1 VSDLLTP
8 PDRAARSTE
17 RLVLEPIAVGLAR
30 ELWEAAERSMPEL
43 RPWLAW
49 TAAPSL
55 EETESFAARAE
66 AQWASGTG
74 FHFMIVQEADVIGG
88 ISIEVHGPLERIG
101 ELGYWVRS
109 DRCGQGIATEAAG
122 SLVDFAFKA
131 IGLHRLELRAGVDNR
146 ASQRVAEKVGFQREG
161 TLREASRGAEF
172 TYDSYLYGLLAT
184 DPRPDRDGRER

>member
-1 VSDLLTP
+1 M
-8 PDRAARSTE
+8 AKE
-17 RLVLEPIAVGLAR
+17 LAK

-43 RPWLAW
+43 GSWMAW
-49 TAAPSL
+49 AADSSL
-55 EETESFAARAE
+55 EETESFATRAE

-74 FHFMIVQEADVIGG
+74 FHFMIVQEADVIGAV
-88 ISIEVHGPLERIG
+88 SIEVHGPLERIG

-109 DRCGQGIATEAAG
+109 DRSGHGFATEAAE
-122 SLVDFAFKA
+122 SMVDFAFET

-161 TLREASRGAEF
+161 TFREASRGAES

-184 DPRPDRDGRER
+184 DPRPDRDGPGR